1 MMTSSRLNAWI
12 RSDQIVIGGTRRSL
26 FTFSSQPLGEFGERF
41 PTRGVHVDML
51 PVADVFVVDDVVVHS
66 FGPCRE
72 EEERNQVD

>member
-1 MMTSSRLNAWI
+1 M
-12 RSDQIVIGGTRRSL
+12 DQIVGAKRRCS

-41 PTRGVHVDML
+41 PTRGVHVDVL

-66 FGPCRE
+66 FGPCME